1 METTE
6 NNRLIAEFMG
16 AKLGNGTDTFP
27 IVYIN
32 VPSGLAGLCTQTPEM
47 MKYHSDWNWL
57 MEVVEKIESLKNNES
72 YILYDVV
79 IFPDAVLIEN
89 REGEEI
95 ILINKSKGTFT
106 TKIEAV
112 YNAVVEFITWYN
124 QIK

>member
-57 MEVVEKIESLKNNES
+57 MEVVEKIESLGHRTIIGFSGNKYYCEIALNNFFTQNFEES
-72 YILYDVV
+72 
-79 IFPDAVLIEN
+79 
-89 REGEEI
+89 
-95 ILINKSKGTFT
+95 
-106 TKIEAV
+106 KIEAV